1 MAKKILVPGAGIG
14 QVIIL
19 KKAQEMG
26 LTTVVVS
33 PEGEYPGFQH
43 ADIIYHED
51 ARDQERVLEIARRE
65 KIAGIVSDQN
75 DIPVET
81 MGYVAEKLGLT
92 GNSHA
97 TSKIYCR
104 KDLMREKC
112 REIGLPSLSYGMAAD
127 LSSSLKIAGEIG
139 YPIMCK
145 PTNNQSSKGV
155 YRVDDEDGLKRVFD
169 EVLDNSFSGEIL
181 LEQFL
186 DGKEYIVDGIAIG
199 GNCKSLLM
207 LENENFKLKDIY
219 IPRERTSPTGLPD
232 DRVSE
237 LLSIDLKINTSFGL
251 ANGLSHNEYLLN
263 SKDDKFY
270 LIDAAARGGGA
281 FISSHLLPYACGFD
295 TIEMQIRLAMGEPLD
310 IRDYLPASKAV
321 SYICFYLMAGKI
333 LHIDGM
339 EKIRDMNCV
348 LGIHEA
354 NLEPGLKTMG
364 LLDKSDRLGPI
375 MIGCE
380 TLPELEK
387 VKQVIRNTLVISTDK
402 SKNAIIWE

>member
-14 QVIIL
+14 QVFVL
-19 KKAQEMG
+19 KKAREMG

-33 PEGEYPGFQH
+33 PDGDFPGFQY

-51 ARDQERVLEIARRE
+51 VRNEERVLEIAQRE

-81 MGYVAEKLGLT
+81 MGYVADILGLT

-97 TSKIYCR
+97 TSKLYCR

-112 REIGLPSLSYGMAAD
+112 KEIGVPSLSYGIAAD
-127 LSSSLKIAGEIG
+127 LKGSFKIAKEIG
-139 YPIMCK
+139 YPIVCK

-155 YRVDDEDGLKRVFD
+155 YKVDNEDELNRVFD
-169 EVLDNSFSGEIL
+169 EVLANAFSGKII
-181 LEQFL
+181 LEQFME
-186 DGKEYIVDGIAIG
+186 GREYIVDGLTIG
-199 GNCKSLLM
+199 GDYKSLLM
-207 LENENFKLKDIY
+207 LENENFNLKNIC
-219 IPRERTSPTGLPD
+219 IPRGRTSPTGLSD
-232 DRVSE
+232 DKVSE
-237 LLSIDLKINTSFGL
+237 LLSIDLTINTLFGL

-263 SKDDKFY
+263 PRDDKFY

-295 TIEMQIRLAMGEPLD
+295 TTELQIRLALGDPLD
-310 IRDYLPASKAV
+310 INDYSPASKAV
-321 SYICFYLMAGKI
+321 SYICFYLEAGEI

-339 EKIRDMNCV
+339 DKIRDMNCV

-354 NLEPGLKTMG
+354 NLEPGIKVKG

-375 MIGCE
+375 MIGCD
-380 TLPELEK
+380 TLPELK
-387 VKQVIRNTLVISTDK
+387 KAKQIIKNTLVISTDK
-402 SKNAIIWE
+402 SNNAVIWE